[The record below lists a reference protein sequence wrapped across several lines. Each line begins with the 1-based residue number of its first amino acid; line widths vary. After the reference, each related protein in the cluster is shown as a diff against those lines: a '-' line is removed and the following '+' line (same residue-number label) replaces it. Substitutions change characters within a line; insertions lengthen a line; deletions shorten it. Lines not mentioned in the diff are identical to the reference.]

1 MNHFI
6 HFISSSWLNRH
17 SLLLHRSLVYTSLMD
32 KSESTLENP
41 CLCGVIL
48 KKDRLNYQ
56 IRIIQTL
63 RAYQYCFLLEVSIP
77 LIFAKPRVN
86 RVIIDTPD
94 LLTGFFNTFWEKCTE
109 TRASAPKIFHR
120 PIVGVCVAHQLSRL
134 SIVSFKLFLIRKIKL
149 KPFHTCSLHTC
160 SSCSIVLRYLGSSL
174 TGGEQDNLAARS
186 KVKR

>member
-1 MNHFI
+1 
-6 HFISSSWLNRH
+6 
-17 SLLLHRSLVYTSLMD
+17 MD

-56 IRIIQTL
+56 IRIIQTS